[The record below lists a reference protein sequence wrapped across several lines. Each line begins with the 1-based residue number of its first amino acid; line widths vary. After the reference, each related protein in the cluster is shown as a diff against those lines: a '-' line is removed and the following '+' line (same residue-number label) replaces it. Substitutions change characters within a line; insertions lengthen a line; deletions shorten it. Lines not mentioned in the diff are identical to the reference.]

1 MNTGI
6 SEMANRENTLNKRK
20 NKNDLYNYQDQLD
33 ELLRREAALA
43 LSSAGWAGSNLLD
56 IYLQERKVKRAF
68 RDAYDSE

>member
-1 MNTGI
+1 
-6 SEMANRENTLNKRK
+6 MANRENTLNKRK